1 MPIVVQIKTTGG
13 ETASVPAAYSDTVVD
28 LKDKIE
34 RTTPLGCVRDL
45 CRKGKVL
52 DDRKT
57 LADSGLEP
65 NDVLIAT
72 VIKAKPD
79 AKARP
84 RAHAGAPGPADPT
97 PGSPSPAQQGG
108 DKQHTKKKCQ
118 KCGVPLNLVE
128 QNMPC
133 RCDGVFC
140 DRHRAYEK
148 HQCTFNHAML
158 ARANL
163 TQQLY
168 SAQDSP
174 EAQAGGAASRR
185 AQSAFVYGE
194 YCGSHRHP
202 HSRAAHAAGFASLV
216 IALAMS
222 IGSEWDGV
230 GVPTWMKRMLI
241 GATLSY
247 SAGYFG
253 HSRPSSCAHGPA
265 FCIWSSNVKTH
276 PWQCVVCETR
286 NLARVVA
293 DLVTNQRRNSL
304 TPHVERYKRFFDPL
318 Q

>member
-34 RTTPLGCVRDL
+34 RTTALGCVRDL

-52 DDRKT
+52 DDFKT

-72 VIKAKPD
+72 VLKAKPD

-84 RAHAGAPGPADPT
+84 CASERNVAGAPGSH
-97 PGSPSPAQQGG
+97 GGGNQQ
-108 DKQHTKKKCQ
+108 TKKKTCQ
-118 KCGVPLNLVE
+118 KCGAPLNLVE

-185 AQSAFVYGE
+185 AQNAFVYGE

-202 HSRAAHAAGFASLV
+202 HSRAAHAAGFASLA

-222 IGSEWDGV
+222 IGAEWDGV

-286 NLARVVA
+286 NLVRVVA
-293 DLVTNQRRNSL
+293 DLITNQRRNSL
-304 TPHVERYKRFFDPL
+304 TPYVERYKSFFDPL